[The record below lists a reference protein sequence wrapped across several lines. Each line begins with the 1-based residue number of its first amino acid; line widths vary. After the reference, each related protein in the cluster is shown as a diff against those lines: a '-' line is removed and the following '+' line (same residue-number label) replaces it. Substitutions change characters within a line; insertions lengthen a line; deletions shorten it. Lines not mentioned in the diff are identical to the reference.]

1 MKKSLL
7 PLALGALLMIG
18 AGCAKPAA
26 SPGSSDGLNA
36 AVKAEPTA
44 PGAPETPPAD
54 AGTPGATA
62 PAPRTVTISLPAV
75 SGSGEY
81 GRATL
86 TALATNQ
93 VRVVLTITGA
103 SKDEAQTAAI
113 HSGPCSDL
121 PAAVQ
126 YELAP
131 LVKGRSETTL
141 NVSMQA
147 LVDDTLQSIRIKRD
161 SVDTQVPLATCGNL
175 R

>member
-1 MKKSLL
+1 MRNSLL
-7 PLALGALLMIG
+7 PFALGALLLVG

-26 SPGSSDGLNA
+26 DPGSTDGINA
-36 AVKAEPTA
+36 AVRAEPEV
-44 PGAPETPPAD
+44 PGAAD
-54 AGTPGATA
+54 ASATNAAAPSGA

-75 SGSGEY
+75 AGSGEY

-86 TALATNQ
+86 TALASNQ

-121 PAAVQ
+121 PAQVQ
-126 YELAP
+126 YPLAP
-131 LVKGRSETTL
+131 LVKGRSETLL
-141 NVSMQA
+141 NVSMKA
-147 LVDDTLQSIRIKRD
+147 LVDDVVQSIRIKRD
-161 SVDTQVPLATCGNL
+161 SIDTQVPLATCGNL

>member
-1 MKKSLL
+1 MKKTLL
-7 PLALGALLMIG
+7 PLALGALLMVG

-26 SPGSSDGLNA
+26 TPGSSDGLNA

-44 PGAPETPPAD
+44 PGAAPEVPPAD
-54 AGTPGATA
+54 AGTPDAAA
-62 PAPRTVTISLPAV
+62 PTPRTVTIVLPAV

-113 HSGPCSDL
+113 HSGPCSSQ
-121 PAAVQ
+121 PAPVQ

-131 LVKGRSETTL
+131 LVKGRSETLL
-141 NVSMQA
+141 NVSMKA
-147 LVDDTLQSIRIKRD
+147 LVDDTVQSIRIKRD
-161 SVDTQVPLATCGNL
+161 SVDTQVPLATCGN
-175 R
+175 